1 MDEVVDADLLGFRL
15 YFFDF
20 GLCGEVEG
28 KGDAVAEAAGDAVE
42 FELPFVPDR
51 HAEGFE
57 GVFDERAFGHFG
69 VGVGLAVVDAADDV
83 GDCERVGETVV
94 NDVVDCL

>member
-20 GLCGEVEG
+20 GLCREIEG

-51 HAEGFE
+51 HAEWFE
-57 GVFDERAFGHFG
+57 GVLDE
-69 VGVGLAVVDAADDV
+69 
-83 GDCERVGETVV
+83 
-94 NDVVDCL
+94 